1 MDTIYQLL
9 TNLSCKLP
17 EVLVR
22 GVAILVPILFIIAVY
37 PGIFAFTTWVE
48 RKMLGRIQNRYGPNR
63 VGPVGLF
70 QPIADGLKILTKE
83 DIVPRGADKFTHF
96 LAPVLIVVPALL
108 VYSVVPIG
116 PGLVPVDLS
125 MGVLFALAVGT
136 VSVLA
141 LFMAGWASRNKF
153 SLLGAMRAVAQVVS
167 YEVPTVLAAMAAVM
181 AAGTLST
188 VEIAQKQGGG
198 ILNVSNWFVFRPWGF
213 AGFVLFVIG
222 ALAEAA
228 RCPFDLPE
236 AESEIVAGYHTEYS
250 GFKFA
255 LFQMGEYLA
264 AIAMAGIAVT
274 LFLGGYNGPGSGP
287 GLAGTLIGVGWFFGK
302 LAGMIV
308 VYIWIRG
315 TWPRVRVDQL
325 MGFAWK
331 FLLPMA
337 VLNII
342 AVGIWH
348 FTPSKPV
355 AWVVTAAWLA
365 VWFIGLAKLNA
376 GQTLEKR
383 EYRYV

>member
-1 MDTIYQLL
+1 MEKISQLL
-9 TNLSCKLP
+9 TSTLP
-17 EVLVR
+17 AWLVT
-22 GVAILVPILFIIAVY
+22 GLAILVPILFIIAVY
-37 PGIFAFTTWVE
+37 PAIFAFVTWVE

-70 QPIADGLKILTKE
+70 QPIADGLKVLTKE
-83 DIVPRGADKFTHF
+83 DIVPRSADKFVHF
-96 LAPVLIVVPALL
+96 LAPVLIVAPALL
-108 VYSVVPIG
+108 VYSVVPIA
-116 PGLVPVDLS
+116 PGLVPVNLS
-125 MGVLFALAVGT
+125 MGILFALAVGT
-136 VSVLA
+136 VSVIA

-167 YEVPTVLAAMAAVM
+167 YEMPTVMAALSVVM

-188 VEIAQKQGGG
+188 VEIAEKQGGG
-198 ILNVSNWFVFRPWGF
+198 VLNVSNWFVFQPWGF

-274 LFLGGYNGPGSGP
+274 MFLGGYNGPGSGP
-287 GLAGTLIGVGWFFGK
+287 GLIGGLIGAGWFFGK
-302 LAGMIV
+302 LGMMIV
-308 VYIWIRG
+308 FYIWIRG

-337 VLNII
+337 VVNII

-348 FTPSKPV
+348 FAPSKPV
-355 AWVVTAAWLA
+355 GWVVTAAWLL
-365 VWFIGLAKLNA
+365 VWFVLLAKINA
-376 GQTLEKR
+376 GKALEKR